1 MALRFLL
8 LTLSLLFA
16 GWAGSDA
23 APAADNGPPSDTDG
37 GPPPLSSVIRWHET
51 PSGMKY
57 TDIVVGK
64 GPTPLEGQ
72 IVVVH
77 FTGWLEDG
85 TKFDSTFDR
94 KRPFGFPVGSGQV
107 IRGWD
112 EGVRTMRPGGKRRL
126 LVPPELAYGEKG
138 FSRIIPAN
146 AKLTFDIELLR
157 IVDKPATGPTPS
169 RRR

>member
-1 MALRFLL
+1 
-8 LTLSLLFA
+8 
-16 GWAGSDA
+16 
-23 APAADNGPPSDTDG
+23 
-37 GPPPLSSVIRWHET
+37 
-51 PSGMKY
+51 MKY